1 MSIFRLQTA
10 ALAFGHV
17 PLLDDAELT
26 IESRERLCLVGRN
39 GTGKSTLMKVIAGQ
53 QALDSGQRWESD
65 ALRIAKL
72 EQEVPLGLRGT
83 TGTDATLFE
92 TVARGLGDH
101 AELLKRYHDASA
113 LLDNATEQELVAFSR
128 LQEEIE
134 QAGAWEGTQAID
146 ATLHKL
152 KLNGDALMSEC
163 SGGVRR
169 RAMLGQALVSAPD
182 LLLLDEPTY
191 HLNIESITVLEE
203 ALIGIAGT
211 VLFITHDRSFIDNM
225 ATRIIELDRGI
236 LRSYPGDYSTYL
248 KRREAELSAE
258 ADANRKFDQNLA
270 EEEVWIRQGIKARRT
285 RNEGRVRRLEA
296 LRSER
301 SSRRE
306 RSGGVSMRVDS
317 GDASGKIVLEADKL
331 GMRFDDQQIIE
342 NFSTTILRGDRVAI
356 IGPNGSGKSTLL
368 KLLLDEYQPTSGS
381 ITRGTKLQIAYFDQE
396 REQLDPERS
405 VRDNVADGTDRI
417 EIGGKSRHVIGY
429 LNDFL
434 FPPARVHSPVKT
446 LSGGER
452 NRLLLARLFTRP
464 ANLLVLD
471 EPTNDLDV
479 ETLELLEELL
489 ADYEGT
495 LLLVSHDRAFIDET
509 VTSTLVING
518 TSVEEHIGGY
528 SDWKRYADEKAAQAS
543 AISNKNQ
550 TKNSEP
556 TKNKTAN
563 KTSANT
569 PAKTTKSERRLS
581 FNERAELKKLPALIE
596 SLEAT
601 QASLTQATTDPE
613 FYTQDSKQVAEVMK
627 QLSAASKE
635 LDIAYERWAEL
646 ES

>member
-1 MSIFRLQTA
+1 MSIFRLQAA

-17 PLLDDAELT
+17 PLLDDTDLN
-26 IESRERLCLVGRN
+26 IEARERLCLVGRN
-39 GTGKSTLMKVIAGQ
+39 GTGKSTLMKVISGHQ
-53 QALDSGQRWESD
+53 TLDGGQRWESD
-65 ALRIAKL
+65 SLQIAKL
-72 EQEVPLGLRGT
+72 EQEVPLGIN
-83 TGTDATLFE
+83 ATLFE
-92 TVARGLGDH
+92 TVASGLGDH
-101 AELLKRYHDASA
+101 AGLLKRYHDASNA
-113 LLDNATEQELVAFSR
+113 LDKASEAELVAFSR

-134 QAGAWEGTQAID
+134 QAGVWEGTQAVD
-146 ATLHKL
+146 ATLDRL

-169 RAMLGQALVSAPD
+169 RAMLGQAMVSEPD
-182 LLLLDEPTY
+182 LLLLDEPTN
-191 HLNIESITVLEE
+191 HLDIESITALEE
-203 ALIGIAGT
+203 ALKSFAGT
-211 VLFITHDRSFIDNM
+211 VLFITHDRSFIDNL

-236 LRSYPGDYSTYL
+236 LRSYPGSYATYL
-248 KRREAELSAE
+248 SRREAELSAE

-296 LRSER
+296 LRAER
-301 SSRRE
+301 SARRE
-306 RSGGVSMRVDS
+306 RGGGVAMRVDS
-317 GDASGKIVLEADKL
+317 GDASGKIVLEAEKVSIS
-331 GMRFDDQQIIE
+331 FDDQPVIE
-342 NFSTTILRGDRVAI
+342 NFSTNILRGDRVAI

-368 KLLLDEYQPTSGS
+368 KLLLGEYQPTKGS
-381 ITRGTKLQIAYFDQE
+381 IKRGTKLQIAYFDQE

-405 VRDNVADGTDRI
+405 VRDNVADGADRI

-452 NRLLLARLFTRP
+452 NRLLLARLFTQP

-495 LLLVSHDRAFIDET
+495 LLLVSHDRAFIDKT

-518 TSVEEHIGGY
+518 TRVEEHIGGY
-528 SDWKRYADEKAAQAS
+528 SDWKRYVDQEEK
-543 AISNKNQ
+543 N
-550 TKNSEP
+550 
-556 TKNKTAN
+556 TAN
-563 KTSANT
+563 SKNAGRAQSRGKKYQPNTANPT
-569 PAKTTKSERRLS
+569 DKKPDEARRLS
-581 FNERAELKKLPALIE
+581 FNEQAELKKLPALIE

-601 QASLTQATTDPE
+601 QASLTETTADPE
-613 FYTQDSKQVAEVMK
+613 FYKQDSDEIASVM
-627 QLSAASKE
+627 QE
-635 LDIAYERWAEL
+635 LATTAKNLEKAYERWTEL

>member
-1 MSIFRLQTA
+1 MSIFRLQAA

-17 PLLDDAELT
+17 PLLDDTDLN
-26 IESRERLCLVGRN
+26 IEARERLCLVGRN
-39 GTGKSTLMKVIAGQ
+39 GTGKSTLMKVISGHQ
-53 QALDSGQRWESD
+53 TLDSGQRWESD
-65 ALRIAKL
+65 SLRIAKL
-72 EQEVPLGLRGT
+72 AQEVPHGI
-83 TGTDATLFE
+83 DATLFE
-92 TVARGLGDH
+92 TVAKGLGDH
-101 AELLKRYHDASA
+101 AELLKRYHDASNN
-113 LLDNATEQELVAFSR
+113 LDNADEAELISFSR

-134 QAGAWEGTQAID
+134 QAGVWEGTQAVD
-146 ATLHKL
+146 ATLDRL
-152 KLNGDALMSEC
+152 QLDGDAMMSEC

-169 RAMLGQALVSAPD
+169 RAMLGQAMVSEPD
-182 LLLLDEPTY
+182 LLLLDEPTN
-191 HLNIESITVLEE
+191 HLDIESITALEE
-203 ALIGIAGT
+203 ALKGFAGT
-211 VLFITHDRSFIDNM
+211 VLFITHDRSFIDTL

-236 LRSYPGDYSTYL
+236 LRSYPGSYSTYL
-248 KRREAELSAE
+248 SRREAQLSAE

-296 LRSER
+296 LRAER
-301 SSRRE
+301 GARRE
-306 RSGGVSMRVDS
+306 RSGGVAMRVDS
-317 GDASGKIVLEADKL
+317 GDASGKIVLEAE
-331 GMRFDDQQIIE
+331 RVSISFDGQPVIE
-342 NFSTTILRGDRVAI
+342 NFSTNILRGDRVAI

-368 KLLLDEYQPTSGS
+368 KLLLGEYEPTAGS
-381 ITRGTKLQIAYFDQE
+381 IKRGTKLQIAYFDQE

-452 NRLLLARLFTRP
+452 NRLLLARLFTQP

-495 LLLVSHDRAFIDET
+495 LLLVSHDRAFIDKT

-518 TSVEEHIGGY
+518 TRVEEHIGGY
-528 SDWKRYADEKAAQAS
+528 NDWKRYAEQEHKQPATQKGESRAQRRDKKSKPDA
-543 AISNKNQ
+543 
-550 TKNSEP
+550 TNSTHQNAEG
-556 TKNKTAN
+556 N
-563 KTSANT
+563 
-569 PAKTTKSERRLS
+569 RRLS
-581 FNERAELKKLPALIE
+581 FSERAELKKLPALIE
-596 SLEAT
+596 SLEAN
-601 QASLTQATTDPE
+601 QARLTETTADPE
-613 FYTQDSKQVAEVMK
+613 FYKQNADEVANVM
-627 QLSAASKE
+627 QELAA
-635 LDIAYERWAEL
+635 IAKNLEEAYDRWAQL